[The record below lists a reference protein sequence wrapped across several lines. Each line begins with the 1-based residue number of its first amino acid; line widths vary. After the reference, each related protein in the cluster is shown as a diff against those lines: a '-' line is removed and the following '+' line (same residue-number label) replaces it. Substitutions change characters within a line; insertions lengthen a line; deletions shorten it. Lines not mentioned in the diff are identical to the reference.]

1 MIGNMK
7 RLTNILL
14 AVCLFPL
21 LGVGMLRAED
31 VQFRAQAPSQVIVGR
46 PFQFTYTVNQRA
58 KDLRAPEFTDFDY
71 IAGPYTSQSS
81 STSFVNGRRTSSF
94 QMTFT
99 YTLMAQKEGTFSI
112 PPATINVGGEH
123 YTSNGVKITVLPEDQ
138 PSNSGAPASNAQ
150 RGGSSG
156 SDQTSNSGA
165 VQQQGGQSAQRSVS
179 ASGLESG
186 NIFVRTLVSKTKVYE
201 QEAILLSYKVY
212 VAGVDLKQF
221 TNNTTLPDFTSFL
234 QQKIDLNDVQLELEN
249 YNGRNYQ
256 TATIYSTLLYPQKSG
271 DIQIDPASFEAV
283 LLVPNQARSRSIFD
297 DFFNSYTTA
306 TRTLRAPG
314 ATIHVTPL
322 PAGKP
327 ATYAGGVGKFT
338 MDAKLSSTDVKANEA
353 ITLTLTIRG
362 AGNMKL
368 LKTPAVDWP
377 EGFEQYDPKVT
388 NNFKTSIGGM
398 SGTRTIEYLA
408 IPRAAGDYTLPAVRF
423 GYFDTEKGQY
433 QVLSSPEYTLHITR
447 DPSSNSG
454 SGLTSN
460 SYSGPTS
467 QKEDIRE
474 LGSDIR
480 YISAAR
486 FTPSDAPS
494 PLTAVRFGSWQM
506 WTAYGAPLTLA
517 LLLFGIFR
525 KRIREN
531 ADIIGVR
538 KRQAN
543 SVARKRLKKAKSLLQ
558 QSGGRS
564 NSASGPAA
572 QRSNSEAFFE
582 EIERASL
589 QYLSDRLS
597 IPTAD
602 LNKDTITSTLRA
614 KSVPEDLIDR
624 TNRVL
629 SDAAFA
635 RYAPAMGIT
644 PSDLYRQTEQL
655 INDLEDCKL

>member
-1 MIGNMK
+1 MRK
-7 RLTNILL
+7 FLTILVFL
-14 AVCLFPL
+14 AATALTAF
-21 LGVGMLRAED
+21 AED
-31 VQFRAQAPSQVIVGR
+31 VQFRAQAPGQVIVGR
-46 PFQFTYTVNQRA
+46 PFQLTYTVNQRA

-94 QMTFT
+94 TMTFT
-99 YTLMAQKEGTFSI
+99 YTLMAQKEGSFSL
-112 PPATINVGGEH
+112 PPATINVGGEL

-138 PSNSGAPASNAQ
+138 PQSNSASGQ
-150 RGGSSG
+150 SS
-156 SDQTSNSGA
+156 SSGA
-165 VQQQGGQSAQRSVS
+165 VQQQGGQSAQRSS
-179 ASGLESG
+179 SGPEQG
-186 NIFVRTLVSKTKVYE
+186 NIFVRTLVSKTRVYE

-221 TNNTTLPDFTSFL
+221 TNNTSLPDFTSFL

-271 DIQIDPASFEAV
+271 DITIDPASFEAV

-314 ATIHVTPL
+314 TTIHVTPL

-327 ATYAGGVGKFT
+327 ASYAGGVGKFT

-388 NNFKTSIGGM
+388 NNFKTSTGGM

-408 IPRAAGDYTLPAVRF
+408 IPRAAGDYTLPAVKF

-433 QVLSSPEYTLHITR
+433 QVLSSPEYTLHIARGAGDQSSVTGN
-447 DPSSNSG
+447 PSPV
-454 SGLTSN
+454 T
-460 SYSGPTS
+460 YTA
-467 QKEDIRE
+467 KEDIRE

-486 FTPSDAPS
+486 FTPSSANRS
-494 PLTAVRFGSWQM
+494 PLTAIQFGSWQM
-506 WTAYGAPLTLA
+506 WLLYAGPLAIA
-517 LLLFGIFR
+517 LLLFAIFR

-543 SVARKRLKKAKSLLQ
+543 SVARKRLKKAKTLMAQPQ
-558 QSGGRS
+558 QKE
-564 NSASGPAA
+564 
-572 QRSNSEAFFE
+572 QFFE

-614 KSVPEDLIDR
+614 KSVADDLIDR

>member
-1 MIGNMK
+1 MC
-7 RLTNILL
+7 LYSIL
-14 AVCLFPL
+14 
-21 LGVGMLRAED
+21 GIGMLRAED
-31 VQFRAQAPSQVIVGR
+31 VQFRAQAPAQVIVGR

-58 KDLRAPEFTDFDY
+58 RDLRAPEFNNFDY

-94 QMTFT
+94 TMTFT

-138 PSNSGAPASNAQ
+138 PQQTGSGQQPTVNNQ
-150 RGGSSG
+150 RSA
-156 SDQTSNSGA
+156 T
-165 VQQQGGQSAQRSVS
+165 GGQQSATNGSEQ
-179 ASGLESG
+179 G

-201 QEAILLSYKVY
+201 QEAVLLSYKVY

-234 QQKIDLNDVQLELEN
+234 QQKIDLQDVQLELEN

-271 DIQIDPASFEAV
+271 DITIEPATFEAV

-314 ATIHVTPL
+314 TTIHVTPL

-327 ATYAGGVGKFT
+327 VSYAGGVGKFT
-338 MDAKLSSTDVKANEA
+338 MDAKLSATDVKANEA

-368 LKTPAVDWP
+368 LKTPSVDWP

-388 NNFKTSIGGM
+388 NNFKTSTGGM

-408 IPRAAGDYTLPAVRF
+408 IPRAPGDYILPPVQF

-433 QVLSSPEYTLHITR
+433 QVLTTPEYTLHIARGAGDQSATGVQQ
-447 DPSSNSG
+447 S
-454 SGLTSN
+454 TV
-460 SYSGPTS
+460 SYVN
-467 QKEDIRE
+467 KEDIRE

-480 YISAAR
+480 YISAAN
-486 FTPSDAPS
+486 FAPS
-494 PLTAVRFGSWQM
+494 SEKEVLRIGFGSWQM
-506 WTAYGAPLTLA
+506 WLLYGCPLTLA
-517 LLLFGIFR
+517 LLLFVIFR

-531 ADIIGVR
+531 ADLTRVR

-543 SVARKRLKKAKSLLQ
+543 SVARKRLKQAKKLM
-558 QSGGRS
+558 GE
-564 NSASGPAA
+564 A
-572 QRSNSEAFFE
+572 QHKEQFFE

-602 LNKDTITSTLRA
+602 LNKDTITATLRSKA
-614 KSVPEDLIDR
+614 IDESLIER
-624 TNRVL
+624 TNNVL

-644 PSDLYRQTEQL
+644 PEQLYKQTESL

>member
-1 MIGNMK
+1 MLSIVVFIGIA
-7 RLTNILL
+7 LSAL
-14 AVCLFPL
+14 AEQV
-21 LGVGMLRAED
+21 E
-31 VQFRAQAPSQVIVGR
+31 FRAQAPAQVIVGR
-46 PFQFTYTVNQRA
+46 PFQLSYTVNQRG

-81 STSFVNGRRTSSF
+81 STSFVNGHRTSSF

-99 YTLMAQKEGTFSI
+99 YTLMAQKEGTFSL
-112 PPATINVGGEH
+112 PPATINIGGEH

-138 PSNSGAPASNAQ
+138 PQQSSNQQSA
-150 RGGSSG
+150 GSS
-156 SDQTSNSGA
+156 QQSGGQQA
-165 VQQQGGQSAQRSVS
+165 VQQS
-179 ASGLESG
+179 SGPEQG

-201 QEAILLSYKVY
+201 QEAVLLSYKVY

-234 QQKIDLNDVQLELEN
+234 QQKIDLSDVQLQLEN

-271 DIQIDPASFEAV
+271 DIQIEPASFEAV

-327 ATYAGGVGKFT
+327 ASYAGGVGKFT
-338 MDAKLSSTDVKANEA
+338 MDAKLSNTDVKANEA

-388 NNFKTSIGGM
+388 NNFKTSTGGM

-408 IPRAAGDYTLPAVRF
+408 IPRAAGDYTLPAVQF
-423 GYFDTEKGQY
+423 GYFDTEKGKY
-433 QVLSSPEYTLHITR
+433 EILSTPEYTLHIARGAGDQSATAQ
-447 DPSSNSG
+447 PAG
-454 SGLTSN
+454 V
-460 SYSGPTS
+460 SYVN
-467 QKEDIRE
+467 KEDIRE

-480 YISAAR
+480 YISAANFVPAGENEVLR
-486 FTPSDAPS
+486 VP
-494 PLTAVRFGSWQM
+494 FGSWQM
-506 WTAYGAPLTLA
+506 WLLYSCPLA
-517 LLLFGIFR
+517 LALGLFVIFR

-543 SVARKRLKKAKSLLQ
+543 SVARKRLKTAKKLLAE
-558 QSGGRS
+558 QSK
-564 NSASGPAA
+564 
-572 QRSNSEAFFE
+572 EKFFE

-602 LNKDTITSTLRA
+602 LNKETITSTLRG
-614 KSVPEDLIDR
+614 KSINDTLIER

-635 RYAPAMGIT
+635 RYAPAMGIK
-644 PSDLYRQTEQL
+644 PQELYDQTESL

>member
-1 MIGNMK
+1 MC
-7 RLTNILL
+7 LYSIL
-14 AVCLFPL
+14 
-21 LGVGMLRAED
+21 GIGMLRAED
-31 VQFRAQAPSQVIVGR
+31 VQFRAQAPAQVIVGR

-58 KDLRAPEFTDFDY
+58 RDLRAPEFNNFDY

-94 QMTFT
+94 TMTFT

-138 PSNSGAPASNAQ
+138 PQQTGSGQQPTVNNQ
-150 RGGSSG
+150 RSA
-156 SDQTSNSGA
+156 T
-165 VQQQGGQSAQRSVS
+165 GGQQSATNGSEQ
-179 ASGLESG
+179 G

-201 QEAILLSYKVY
+201 QEAVLLSYKVY

-234 QQKIDLNDVQLELEN
+234 QQKIDLQDVQLELEN

-271 DIQIDPASFEAV
+271 DITIEPATFEAV

-314 ATIHVTPL
+314 TTIHVTPL
-322 PAGKP
+322 PTGKP
-327 ATYAGGVGKFT
+327 VSYAGGVGKFT
-338 MDAKLSSTDVKANEA
+338 MDAKLSATDVKANEA

-368 LKTPAVDWP
+368 LKTPSVDWP

-388 NNFKTSIGGM
+388 NNFKTSTGGM

-408 IPRAAGDYTLPAVRF
+408 IPRAPGDYILPPVQF

-433 QVLSSPEYTLHITR
+433 QVLTTPEYTLHIARGAGDQSATGVQQ
-447 DPSSNSG
+447 S
-454 SGLTSN
+454 TV
-460 SYSGPTS
+460 SYVN
-467 QKEDIRE
+467 KEDIRE

-480 YISAAR
+480 YISAAN
-486 FTPSDAPS
+486 FAPS
-494 PLTAVRFGSWQM
+494 SEKEVLRIGFGSWQM
-506 WTAYGAPLTLA
+506 WLLYGCPLTLA
-517 LLLFGIFR
+517 LLLFVIFR

-531 ADIIGVR
+531 ADLTRVR

-543 SVARKRLKKAKSLLQ
+543 SVARKRLKQAKKLM
-558 QSGGRS
+558 GE
-564 NSASGPAA
+564 A
-572 QRSNSEAFFE
+572 QHKEQFFE

-602 LNKDTITSTLRA
+602 LNKDTITATLRSKA
-614 KSVPEDLIDR
+614 IDESLIER
-624 TNRVL
+624 TNNVL

-644 PSDLYRQTEQL
+644 PEQLYKQTESL

>member
-1 MIGNMK
+1 MC
-7 RLTNILL
+7 LYSIL
-14 AVCLFPL
+14 
-21 LGVGMLRAED
+21 GIGMLRAED
-31 VQFRAQAPSQVIVGR
+31 VQFRAQAPAQVIVGR

-58 KDLRAPEFTDFDY
+58 RDLRAPEFNNFDY

-94 QMTFT
+94 TMTFT

-138 PSNSGAPASNAQ
+138 PQQTGSGQQPTASNQ
-150 RGGSSG
+150 RSA
-156 SDQTSNSGA
+156 T
-165 VQQQGGQSAQRSVS
+165 GGQQSATNGSEQ
-179 ASGLESG
+179 G

-201 QEAILLSYKVY
+201 QEAVLLSYKVY

-234 QQKIDLNDVQLELEN
+234 QQKIDLQDVQLELEN

-271 DIQIDPASFEAV
+271 DITIEPATFEAV

-306 TRTLRAPG
+306 TRSLRAPG
-314 ATIHVTPL
+314 TTIHVTPL
-322 PAGKP
+322 PTGKP
-327 ATYAGGVGKFT
+327 VSYAGGVGKFT
-338 MDAKLSSTDVKANEA
+338 MDAKLSATEVKANEA

-368 LKTPAVDWP
+368 LKTPSVDWP

-388 NNFKTSIGGM
+388 NNFKTSTGGM

-408 IPRAAGDYTLPAVRF
+408 IPRAPGDYILPPVQF

-433 QVLSSPEYTLHITR
+433 QVLTTPEYTLHIARGAGDQSATGVQQ
-447 DPSSNSG
+447 S
-454 SGLTSN
+454 TV
-460 SYSGPTS
+460 SYVN
-467 QKEDIRE
+467 KEDIRE

-480 YISAAR
+480 YISAAN
-486 FTPSDAPS
+486 FAPS
-494 PLTAVRFGSWQM
+494 SEKEVLRIGFGSWQM
-506 WTAYGAPLTLA
+506 WLLYGCPLTLA
-517 LLLFGIFR
+517 LLLFVIFR

-531 ADIIGVR
+531 ADLTRVR

-543 SVARKRLKKAKSLLQ
+543 SVARKRLKQAKKLM
-558 QSGGRS
+558 GE
-564 NSASGPAA
+564 A
-572 QRSNSEAFFE
+572 QHKEQFFE

-602 LNKDTITSTLRA
+602 LNKDTITATLRSKA
-614 KSVPEDLIDR
+614 IDESLIER
-624 TNRVL
+624 TNNVL

-644 PSDLYRQTEQL
+644 PEQLYKQTESL

>member
-1 MIGNMK
+1 MIGNMRK
-7 RLTNILL
+7 FLSIVLFLATALT
-14 AVCLFPL
+14 AV
-21 LGVGMLRAED
+21 AED
-31 VQFRAQAPSQVIVGR
+31 VQFRAQAPGQVIVGR
-46 PFQFTYTVNQRA
+46 PFQLTYTVNQRA

-94 QMTFT
+94 TMTFT
-99 YTLMAQKEGTFSI
+99 YTLMAQKEGSFSL
-112 PPATINVGGEH
+112 PPATINVGGEL

-138 PSNSGAPASNAQ
+138 PQQSGQ
-150 RGGSSG
+150 SS
-156 SDQTSNSGA
+156 SSGA
-165 VQQQGGQSAQRSVS
+165 VQQQGSQSAQRSS
-179 ASGLESG
+179 SGPEQG
-186 NIFVRTLVSKTKVYE
+186 NIFVRTLVSKTRVYE

-221 TNNTTLPDFTSFL
+221 TNNTSLPDFTSFL

-271 DIQIDPASFEAV
+271 DITIDPASFEAV

-327 ATYAGGVGKFT
+327 ASYAGGVGKFT

-388 NNFKTSIGGM
+388 NNFKTSTGGM

-408 IPRAAGDYTLPAVRF
+408 IPRAAGDYTLPAVKF

-433 QVLSSPEYTLHITR
+433 QVLSSPEYTLHIAR
-447 DPSSNSG
+447 GAGDQGAVSGQPSAVNYA
-454 SGLTSN
+454 N
-460 SYSGPTS
+460 
-467 QKEDIRE
+467 KEDIRE

-486 FTPSDAPS
+486 FTPATGNPS
-494 PLTAVRFGSWQM
+494 PVTRLRFNSWQM
-506 WTAYGAPLTLA
+506 WLLYAGPLAIA
-517 LLLFGIFR
+517 LLLFAIFR

-543 SVARKRLKKAKSLLQ
+543 SVARKRLKRAKALMAQPQ
-558 QSGGRS
+558 QKE
-564 NSASGPAA
+564 
-572 QRSNSEAFFE
+572 QFFE

-614 KSVPEDLIDR
+614 KSVSDDLINR

-644 PSDLYRQTEQL
+644 PADLYRQTEQL

>member
-1 MIGNMK
+1 MC
-7 RLTNILL
+7 LYSIL
-14 AVCLFPL
+14 
-21 LGVGMLRAED
+21 GIGMLRAED
-31 VQFRAQAPSQVIVGR
+31 VQFRAQAPAQVIVGR

-58 KDLRAPEFTDFDY
+58 RDLRAPEFNNFDY

-94 QMTFT
+94 TMTFT

-138 PSNSGAPASNAQ
+138 PQQTGSGQQPTVNNQ
-150 RGGSSG
+150 RSA
-156 SDQTSNSGA
+156 T
-165 VQQQGGQSAQRSVS
+165 GGQQSATNGSEQ
-179 ASGLESG
+179 G

-201 QEAILLSYKVY
+201 QEAVLLSYKVY

-234 QQKIDLNDVQLELEN
+234 QQKIDLQDVQLELEN

-271 DIQIDPASFEAV
+271 DITIEPATFEAV

-306 TRTLRAPG
+306 TRSLRAPG
-314 ATIHVTPL
+314 TTIHVTPL
-322 PAGKP
+322 PTGKP
-327 ATYAGGVGKFT
+327 VSYAGGVGKFT
-338 MDAKLSSTDVKANEA
+338 MDAKLSATDVKANEA

-368 LKTPAVDWP
+368 LKTPSVDWP

-388 NNFKTSIGGM
+388 NNFKTSTGGM

-408 IPRAAGDYTLPAVRF
+408 IPRAPGDYILPPVQF

-433 QVLSSPEYTLHITR
+433 QVLTTPEYTLHIARGAGDQSATGVQQ
-447 DPSSNSG
+447 S
-454 SGLTSN
+454 TV
-460 SYSGPTS
+460 SYVN
-467 QKEDIRE
+467 KEDIRE

-480 YISAAR
+480 YISAAN
-486 FTPSDAPS
+486 FAPS
-494 PLTAVRFGSWQM
+494 SEKEVLRIGFGSWQM
-506 WTAYGAPLTLA
+506 WLLYGCPLTLA
-517 LLLFGIFR
+517 LLLFVIFR

-531 ADIIGVR
+531 ADLTRVR

-543 SVARKRLKKAKSLLQ
+543 SVARKRLKQAKKLM
-558 QSGGRS
+558 GE
-564 NSASGPAA
+564 A
-572 QRSNSEAFFE
+572 QHKEQFFE

-602 LNKDTITSTLRA
+602 LNKDTITATLRSKA
-614 KSVPEDLIDR
+614 IDESLIER
-624 TNRVL
+624 TNNVL

-644 PSDLYRQTEQL
+644 PEQLYKQTESL

>member
-1 MIGNMK
+1 MR
-7 RLTNILL
+7 RLTFILT

-21 LGVGMLRAED
+21 LGVGILRADD
-31 VQFRAQAPSQVIVGR
+31 VQFRAQAPAQVVVGR
-46 PFQFTYTVNQRA
+46 PFQLAYVVNQRA
-58 KDLRAPEFTDFDY
+58 KDIRPPEFTDFDY
-71 IAGPYTSQSS
+71 IAGPYTSSSS

-94 QMTFT
+94 QMTYT
-99 YTLMAQKEGTFSI
+99 YTLMAQKEGTFTI
-112 PPATINVGGEH
+112 PPATVTISGEQ

-138 PSNSGAPASNAQ
+138 PQQSNSGSGQAAQ
-150 RGGSSG
+150 RSG
-156 SDQTSNSGA
+156 SQ
-165 VQQQGGQSAQRSVS
+165 QSAQS
-179 ASGLESG
+179 AQSGPEQG
-186 NIFVRTLVSKTKVYE
+186 NIFMRTLVSKTKVYE

-234 QQKIDLNDVQLELEN
+234 QQKIDLQDIQLELEN

-271 DIQIDPASFEAV
+271 DIQIEPASFEAV

-314 ATIHVTPL
+314 ATIHVAPL

-327 ATYAGGVGKFT
+327 ASYAGGVGKFT
-338 MDAKLSSTDVKANEA
+338 MDSKISATDVKANEA

-368 LKTPAVDWP
+368 LKTPSVDWP

-388 NNFKTSIGGM
+388 NNFKTSTGGM

-408 IPRAAGDYTLPAVRF
+408 IPRAAGEYTLPAVEF

-433 QVLSSPEYTLHITR
+433 QVLRTPEYTLHIAR
-447 DPSSNSG
+447 GAGDQG
-454 SGLTSN
+454 EQQAVV
-460 SYSGPTS
+460 SYVN
-467 QKEDIRE
+467 KEDIRE

-480 YISAAR
+480 YISAAN
-486 FTPSDAPS
+486 FVPAEENEVP
-494 PLTAVRFGSWQM
+494 VVVFGSWKM
-506 WTAYGAPLTLA
+506 YLLYGCPLAVA
-517 LLLFGIFR
+517 LLLFVLFR

-531 ADIIGVR
+531 ADIIGTR

-543 SVARKRLKKAKSLLQ
+543 SVARKRLKKAKTLMAEQ
-558 QSGGRS
+558 KKE
-564 NSASGPAA
+564 P
-572 QRSNSEAFFE
+572 FFE

-589 QYLSDRLS
+589 QYLSDRLA

-602 LNKDTITSTLRA
+602 LNKDTITSTLRSKA
-614 KSVPEDLIDR
+614 IDETLIER

-635 RYAPAMGIT
+635 RYAPAMGIQ
-644 PSDLYRQTEQL
+644 PQELYEQTESL

>member
-1 MIGNMK
+1 MR
-7 RLTNILL
+7 RLTYILI

-31 VQFRAQAPSQVIVGR
+31 VQFRAQAPAQVIVGR
-46 PFQFTYTVNQRA
+46 PFQLSYTVNQRG

-81 STSFVNGRRTSSF
+81 STSFVNGKRTSSF

-99 YTLMAQKEGTFSI
+99 YTLMAQKEGTFTL
-112 PPATINVGGEH
+112 PPATINIGGEL

-138 PSNSGAPASNAQ
+138 PQQSNSGSAQTGAAGQTAQ
-150 RGGSSG
+150 R
-156 SDQTSNSGA
+156 SNSGS
-165 VQQQGGQSAQRSVS
+165 GQTSQ
-179 ASGLESG
+179 SGPEQG

-201 QEAILLSYKVY
+201 QEAVLLSYKVY

-234 QQKIDLNDVQLELEN
+234 QQKIDLSDVQLELEN

-271 DIQIDPASFEAV
+271 DIQIEPASFEAV

-327 ATYAGGVGKFT
+327 ASYAGGVGKFT
-338 MDAKLSSTDVKANEA
+338 MDAKISNTDVKANEA

-368 LKTPAVDWP
+368 LKTPGVEWP

-388 NNFKTSIGGM
+388 NNFKTSTGGM

-408 IPRAAGDYTLPAVRF
+408 IPRAAGEYTLPAVQF

-433 QVLSSPEYTLHITR
+433 QVLTTPEYTLHIARGAGDQSATGVQQ
-447 DPSSNSG
+447 S
-454 SGLTSN
+454 TV
-460 SYSGPTS
+460 SYVN
-467 QKEDIRE
+467 KEDIRE

-480 YISAAR
+480 YISAAN
-486 FTPSDAPS
+486 FAPS
-494 PLTAVRFGSWQM
+494 SEKEVLRIGFGSWQM
-506 WTAYGAPLTLA
+506 WLLYGCPLTLA
-517 LLLFGIFR
+517 LLLFVIFR

-531 ADIIGVR
+531 ADLTRVR

-543 SVARKRLKKAKSLLQ
+543 SVARKRLKQAKKLM
-558 QSGGRS
+558 GE
-564 NSASGPAA
+564 A
-572 QRSNSEAFFE
+572 QHKEQFFK

-602 LNKDTITSTLRA
+602 LNKDTITATLRSKA
-614 KSVPEDLIDR
+614 IDESLIER
-624 TNRVL
+624 TNNVL

-644 PSDLYRQTEQL
+644 PEQLYKQTESL

>member
-1 MIGNMK
+1 MN
-7 RLTNILL
+7 RLIHIMTI
-14 AVCLFPL
+14 VCLLPL

-31 VQFRAQAPSQVIVGR
+31 VQFRAQAPAQVIVGR
-46 PFQFTYTVNQRA
+46 PFQLSYTVNQRG

-99 YTLMAQKEGTFSI
+99 YTLMAQKEGTFSL
-112 PPATINVGGEH
+112 PPATINIGGEH

-138 PSNSGAPASNAQ
+138 PQ
-150 RGGSSG
+150 QSSG
-156 SDQTSNSGA
+156 QQPAANSQRPTA
-165 VQQQGGQSAQRSVS
+165 NSQQS
-179 ASGLESG
+179 SGPEQG

-201 QEAILLSYKVY
+201 QEAVLLSYKVY

-234 QQKIDLNDVQLELEN
+234 QQKIDLNDVQLQLEN
-249 YNGRNYQ
+249 YNGRNSQ

-271 DIQIDPASFEAV
+271 DIQIEPASFEAV

-314 ATIHVTPL
+314 TTIHVTPL

-327 ATYAGGVGKFT
+327 AAYAGGVGKFT
-338 MDAKLSSTDVKANEA
+338 MESKISATDVKANEA

-368 LKTPAVDWP
+368 LKTPGVEWP

-388 NNFKTSIGGM
+388 NNFKTSTGGM

-408 IPRAAGDYTLPAVRF
+408 IPRAAGDYTLPAVQF
-423 GYFDTEKGQY
+423 GYFDTEKGKY
-433 QVLSSPEYTLHITR
+433 EVLSTPEYTLHIARGVGEPTANGQQ
-447 DPSSNSG
+447 P
-454 SGLTSN
+454 TAV
-460 SYSGPTS
+460 SYVN
-467 QKEDIRE
+467 KEDIRE

-480 YISAAR
+480 YISAANFVPAGENEVLR
-486 FTPSDAPS
+486 
-494 PLTAVRFGSWQM
+494 VQFGSWQM
-506 WTAYGAPLTLA
+506 GALYGCPLVLS
-517 LLLFGIFR
+517 LGLFVIFR

-543 SVARKRLKKAKSLLQ
+543 SVARKRLKTAKKLLADP
-558 QSGGRS
+558 
-564 NSASGPAA
+564 NHK
-572 QRSNSEAFFE
+572 EKFFE

-602 LNKDTITSTLRA
+602 LNKETITSTLRG
-614 KSVPEDLIDR
+614 KSIDDQLIER

-635 RYAPAMGIT
+635 RYAPAMGIK
-644 PSDLYRQTEQL
+644 PDELYAQTEQL

>member
-1 MIGNMK
+1 M
-7 RLTNILL
+7 
-14 AVCLFPL
+14 AYV
-21 LGVGMLRAED
+21 
-31 VQFRAQAPSQVIVGR
+31 
-46 PFQFTYTVNQRA
+46 VNQRA
-58 KDLRAPEFTDFDY
+58 KDIRPPEFTDFDY
-71 IAGPYTSQSS
+71 IAGPYTSSSS

-94 QMTFT
+94 QMTYT
-99 YTLMAQKEGTFSI
+99 YTLMAQKEGTFTI
-112 PPATINVGGEH
+112 PPATVTISGEQ

-138 PSNSGAPASNAQ
+138 PQQSNSGSGQAAQ
-150 RGGSSG
+150 RSG
-156 SDQTSNSGA
+156 SQ
-165 VQQQGGQSAQRSVS
+165 QSAQS
-179 ASGLESG
+179 AQSGPEQG
-186 NIFVRTLVSKTKVYE
+186 NIFMRTLVSKTKVYE

-234 QQKIDLNDVQLELEN
+234 QQKIDLQDIQLELEN

-271 DIQIDPASFEAV
+271 DIQIEPASFEAV

-314 ATIHVTPL
+314 ATIHVAPL

-327 ATYAGGVGKFT
+327 ASYAGGVGKFT
-338 MDAKLSSTDVKANEA
+338 MDSKISATDMKANEA

-368 LKTPAVDWP
+368 LKTPSVDWP

-388 NNFKTSIGGM
+388 NNFKTSTGGM

-408 IPRAAGDYTLPAVRF
+408 IPRAAGEYTLPAVEF

-433 QVLSSPEYTLHITR
+433 QVLRTPEYTLHIAR
-447 DPSSNSG
+447 GAGDQG
-454 SGLTSN
+454 EQQAVV
-460 SYSGPTS
+460 SYVN
-467 QKEDIRE
+467 KEDIRE

-480 YISAAR
+480 YISAAN
-486 FTPSDAPS
+486 FVPAEENEVP
-494 PLTAVRFGSWQM
+494 AVVFGSWKM
-506 WTAYGAPLTLA
+506 YLLYGCPLAVA
-517 LLLFGIFR
+517 LLLFVLFR

-531 ADIIGVR
+531 ADIIGTR

-543 SVARKRLKKAKSLLQ
+543 SVARKRLKKAKTLMAEQ
-558 QSGGRS
+558 KKE
-564 NSASGPAA
+564 P
-572 QRSNSEAFFE
+572 FFE

-589 QYLSDRLS
+589 QYLSDRLA

-602 LNKDTITSTLRA
+602 LNKDTITSTLRSKA
-614 KSVPEDLIDR
+614 IDETLIER

-635 RYAPAMGIT
+635 RYAPAMGIQ
-644 PSDLYRQTEQL
+644 PQELYEQTESL

>member
-1 MIGNMK
+1 MC
-7 RLTNILL
+7 LYSIL
-14 AVCLFPL
+14 
-21 LGVGMLRAED
+21 GIGMLRAED
-31 VQFRAQAPSQVIVGR
+31 VQFRAQAPAQVIVGR

-58 KDLRAPEFTDFDY
+58 RDLRAPEFNNFDY

-94 QMTFT
+94 TMTFT

-138 PSNSGAPASNAQ
+138 PQQTGSGQQPTASNQ
-150 RGGSSG
+150 RSA
-156 SDQTSNSGA
+156 T
-165 VQQQGGQSAQRSVS
+165 GGQQSATNGSEQ
-179 ASGLESG
+179 G

-201 QEAILLSYKVY
+201 QEAVLLSYKVY

-234 QQKIDLNDVQLELEN
+234 QQKIDLQDVQLELEN

-271 DIQIDPASFEAV
+271 DITIEPATFEAV

-306 TRTLRAPG
+306 TRSLRAPG
-314 ATIHVTPL
+314 TTIHVTPL

-327 ATYAGGVGKFT
+327 VSYAGGVGKFT
-338 MDAKLSSTDVKANEA
+338 MDAKLSATDVKANEA

-368 LKTPAVDWP
+368 LKTPSVDWP

-388 NNFKTSIGGM
+388 NNFKTSTGGM

-408 IPRAAGDYTLPAVRF
+408 IPRAPGDYILPPVQF

-433 QVLSSPEYTLHITR
+433 QVLTTPEYTLHIARGAGDQSATGVQQ
-447 DPSSNSG
+447 S
-454 SGLTSN
+454 TV
-460 SYSGPTS
+460 SYVN
-467 QKEDIRE
+467 KEDIRE

-480 YISAAR
+480 YISAAN
-486 FTPSDAPS
+486 FAPS
-494 PLTAVRFGSWQM
+494 SEKEVLRIGFGSWQM
-506 WTAYGAPLTLA
+506 WLLYGCPLTLA
-517 LLLFGIFR
+517 LLLFVIFR

-531 ADIIGVR
+531 ADLTRVR

-543 SVARKRLKKAKSLLQ
+543 SVARKRLKQAKKLM
-558 QSGGRS
+558 GE
-564 NSASGPAA
+564 A
-572 QRSNSEAFFE
+572 QHKEQFFE

-602 LNKDTITSTLRA
+602 LNKDTITATLRSKA
-614 KSVPEDLIDR
+614 IDESLIER
-624 TNRVL
+624 TNNVL

-644 PSDLYRQTEQL
+644 PEQLYKQTESL

>member
-1 MIGNMK
+1 MRKFFSILVF
-7 RLTNILL
+7 LTAALTAFADN
-14 AVCLFPL
+14 V
-21 LGVGMLRAED
+21 E
-31 VQFRAQAPSQVIVGR
+31 FRAQAPAQVIVGR
-46 PFQFTYTVNQRA
+46 PFQLSYTVNQRA
-58 KDLRAPEFTDFDY
+58 KDLRAPEFTGFDY

-81 STSFVNGRRTSSF
+81 STSFVNGHRTSTF
-94 QMTFT
+94 QLTYT
-99 YTLMAQKEGTFSI
+99 YTLMAQKEGSFTI
-112 PPATINVGGEH
+112 PPATITVSGEQ
-123 YTSNGVKITVLPEDQ
+123 YASNGVKITVLPEDQ
-138 PSNSGAPASNAQ
+138 PQQNSQHSAG
-150 RGGSSG
+150 
-156 SDQTSNSGA
+156 
-165 VQQQGGQSAQRSVS
+165 QQQATNGQTAQRSDN
-179 ASGLESG
+179 SGPEQG

-201 QEAILLSYKVY
+201 QEAIHLSYKVY

-221 TNNTTLPDFTSFL
+221 TNNTTLPDFTSFM
-234 QQKIDLNDVQLELEN
+234 QQKIDLQDVQWELEH

-271 DIQIDPASFEAV
+271 DIQIEPASFEAV

-327 ATYAGGVGKFT
+327 ASYAGGVGKFT
-338 MDAKLSSTDVKANEA
+338 MDSKISATDIKANEA
-353 ITLTLTIRG
+353 ITLTVTVRG

-368 LKTPAVDWP
+368 LKNPSVDWP

-388 NNFKTSIGGM
+388 NNFKTSTGGM

-408 IPRAAGDYTLPAVRF
+408 IPRAAGEYILPAVQF

-433 QVLSSPEYTLHITR
+433 QVLSSPEYTLHIAR
-447 DPSSNSG
+447 GAGDQSAAGSQPSVVN
-454 SGLTSN
+454 
-460 SYSGPTS
+460 YAA
-467 QKEDIRE
+467 KEDIRE

-486 FTPSDAPS
+486 FVPSSAHRS
-494 PLTAVRFGSWQM
+494 PLTAIRFGSWQM
-506 WTAYGAPLTLA
+506 WLLYAGPLAIA
-517 LLLFGIFR
+517 LLMFAIFR

-543 SVARKRLKKAKSLLQ
+543 SVARKRLKKAKSLL
-558 QSGGRS
+558 
-564 NSASGPAA
+564 A
-572 QRSNSEAFFE
+572 QPEHKEQFFE

-602 LNKDTITSTLRA
+602 LNKDTITASLRG
-614 KSVPEDLIDR
+614 KSVSDDLIDR

-655 INDLEDCKL
+655 INDLEACKL

>member
-1 MIGNMK
+1 MK
-7 RLTNILL
+7 KRFYIFL

-21 LGVGMLRAED
+21 LGVGILRAED
-31 VQFRAQAPSQVIVGR
+31 VQFRAQAPAQVIVGR

-58 KDLRAPEFTDFDY
+58 KDLRTPEFTNFDY

-112 PPATINVGGEH
+112 APATITINGEQ

-138 PSNSGAPASNAQ
+138 PATNSQQPAANNQQPTASSQ
-150 RGGSSG
+150 RQSSG
-156 SDQTSNSGA
+156 PEQ
-165 VQQQGGQSAQRSVS
+165 
-179 ASGLESG
+179 G

-201 QEAILLSYKVY
+201 QEAVLLSYKVY

-234 QQKIDLNDVQLELEN
+234 QQKIDLQDVQLQLEN

-314 ATIHVTPL
+314 TTIHVTPL
-322 PAGKP
+322 PSGKP
-327 ATYAGGVGKFT
+327 ASYAGGVGKFT
-338 MDAKLSSTDVKANEA
+338 MDAKFSGTDVKANEA

-388 NNFKTSIGGM
+388 NNFKTSTGGM

-408 IPRAAGDYTLPAVRF
+408 IPRAAGEYILPPVQF

-433 QVLSSPEYTLHITR
+433 QVLSTPEYTLHIAR
-447 DPSSNSG
+447 GAGDQSAVAQPAG
-454 SGLTSN
+454 V
-460 SYSGPTS
+460 SYVN
-467 QKEDIRE
+467 KEDIRE

-480 YISAAR
+480 YISAAN
-486 FTPSDAPS
+486 FVPASDNE
-494 PLTAVRFGSWQM
+494 VMRMQFGSWQM
-506 WTAYGAPLTLA
+506 GALYGGPLVIA
-517 LLLFGIFR
+517 LGLFIIFR

-543 SVARKRLKKAKSLLQ
+543 SVARKRLKTAKKLLAEPQ
-558 QSGGRS
+558 HK
-564 NSASGPAA
+564 
-572 QRSNSEAFFE
+572 EKFFE

-602 LNKDTITSTLRA
+602 LNKDTITSTLRGKA
-614 KSVPEDLIDR
+614 IDDALIER

-635 RYAPAMGIT
+635 RYAPAMGVK
-644 PSDLYRQTEQL
+644 PEELYAQTEQL

>member
-1 MIGNMK
+1 MC
-7 RLTNILL
+7 LYSIL
-14 AVCLFPL
+14 
-21 LGVGMLRAED
+21 GIGMLRAED
-31 VQFRAQAPSQVIVGR
+31 VQFRAQAPAQVIVGR

-58 KDLRAPEFTDFDY
+58 RDLRAPEFNNFDY

-94 QMTFT
+94 TMTFT

-112 PPATINVGGEH
+112 PPATITVGGEH

-138 PSNSGAPASNAQ
+138 PQQTGSGQQPTASNQ
-150 RGGSSG
+150 RSA
-156 SDQTSNSGA
+156 T
-165 VQQQGGQSAQRSVS
+165 GGQQSATNGSEQ
-179 ASGLESG
+179 G

-201 QEAILLSYKVY
+201 QEAVLLSYKVY

-234 QQKIDLNDVQLELEN
+234 QQKIDLQDVQLELEN

-271 DIQIDPASFEAV
+271 DITIEPATFEAV
-283 LLVPNQARSRSIFD
+283 LLVPNQARTRSIFD

-314 ATIHVTPL
+314 TTIHVTPL

-327 ATYAGGVGKFT
+327 VSYAGGVGKFT
-338 MDAKLSSTDVKANEA
+338 MDAKLSATDVKANEA

-368 LKTPAVDWP
+368 LKTPSVDWP

-388 NNFKTSIGGM
+388 NNFKTSTGGM

-408 IPRAAGDYTLPAVRF
+408 IPRAPGDYILPPVQF

-433 QVLSSPEYTLHITR
+433 QVLTTPEYTLHIARGAGDQSATGVQQ
-447 DPSSNSG
+447 S
-454 SGLTSN
+454 TV
-460 SYSGPTS
+460 SYVN
-467 QKEDIRE
+467 KEDIRE

-480 YISAAR
+480 YISAAN
-486 FTPSDAPS
+486 FAPS
-494 PLTAVRFGSWQM
+494 SEKEVQRIGFGSWKM
-506 WTAYGAPLTLA
+506 WLLYGCPLTLA
-517 LLLFGIFR
+517 LLLFVIFR

-531 ADIIGVR
+531 ADLTRVR

-543 SVARKRLKKAKSLLQ
+543 SVARKRLKQAKKLM
-558 QSGGRS
+558 GE
-564 NSASGPAA
+564 A
-572 QRSNSEAFFE
+572 QHKEQFFE

-602 LNKDTITSTLRA
+602 LNKDTITATLRSKA
-614 KSVPEDLIDR
+614 IDESLIER
-624 TNRVL
+624 TNNVL

-644 PSDLYRQTEQL
+644 PEQLYKQTESL

>member
-1 MIGNMK
+1 MK
-7 RLTNILL
+7 KLLFIVFLAATALT
-14 AVCLFPL
+14 AS
-21 LGVGMLRAED
+21 AEP
-31 VQFRAQAPSQVIVGR
+31 VEFRAQAPAQVILGR
-46 PFQFTYTVNQRA
+46 PFQLTYTVNQRG

-81 STSFVNGRRTSSF
+81 STSFVNGRRSSSF
-94 QMTFT
+94 TMTFT
-99 YTLMAQKEGTFSI
+99 YTLMAQKEGSFSI

-138 PSNSGAPASNAQ
+138 PSNSA
-150 RGGSSG
+150 

-165 VQQQGGQSAQRSVS
+165 VQQQSGQTAQRSN
-179 ASGLESG
+179 SGPESG
-186 NIFVRTLVSKTKVYE
+186 NIFVRTLVSKTRVYE

-327 ATYAGGVGKFT
+327 ASYAGGVGKFT
-338 MDAKLSSTDVKANEA
+338 MDSKISATDIKANEA

-388 NNFKTSIGGM
+388 NNFKTSTGGM

-408 IPRAAGDYTLPAVRF
+408 IPRAAGEYTLPAVQF

-460 SYSGPTS
+460 SYSGSTS

-486 FTPSDAPS
+486 FTPSSAHRS
-494 PLTAVRFGSWQM
+494 PLTAIRFGSWQM
-506 WTAYGAPLTLA
+506 WLLYAGPLLIA
-517 LLLFGIFR
+517 LLLFAIFR

-531 ADIIGVR
+531 ADIIGLR

-543 SVARKRLKKAKSLLQ
+543 SVARKRLKRAKALLQ
-558 QSGGRS
+558 QSAGRS
-564 NSASGPAA
+564 NSASDLTAQRSNSASDLTA

-602 LNKDTITSTLRA
+602 LNKDTITATLRSKA
-614 KSVPEDLIDR
+614 VSDDLIDR

-635 RYAPAMGIT
+635 RYAPSMGIT
-644 PSDLYRQTEQL
+644 PADLYRQTEQL

>member
-1 MIGNMK
+1 MR
-7 RLTNILL
+7 RLTYILI

-31 VQFRAQAPSQVIVGR
+31 VQFRAQAPAQVIVGR
-46 PFQFTYTVNQRA
+46 PFQLSYTVNQRG
-58 KDLRAPEFTDFDY
+58 KDLRSPEFTDFDY

-81 STSFVNGRRTSSF
+81 STSFVNGHRTSSF

-99 YTLMAQKEGTFSI
+99 YTLMAQKEGTFSL
-112 PPATINVGGEH
+112 PPATINIGGEH

-138 PSNSGAPASNAQ
+138 PQQSSNQQSA
-150 RGGSSG
+150 GSS
-156 SDQTSNSGA
+156 QQSGGQQA
-165 VQQQGGQSAQRSVS
+165 VQQS
-179 ASGLESG
+179 SGPEQG

-201 QEAILLSYKVY
+201 QEAVLLSYKVY

-234 QQKIDLNDVQLELEN
+234 QQKIDLSDVQLQLEN

-271 DIQIDPASFEAV
+271 DIQIEPASFEAV

-327 ATYAGGVGKFT
+327 ASYAGGVGKFT
-338 MDAKLSSTDVKANEA
+338 MDAKLSNTDVKANEA

-388 NNFKTSIGGM
+388 NNFKTSTGGM

-408 IPRAAGDYTLPAVRF
+408 IPRAAGDYTLPAVKF
-423 GYFDTEKGQY
+423 GYFDTEKGKY
-433 QVLSSPEYTLHITR
+433 EVLSTPEYTLHIAR
-447 DPSSNSG
+447 GAGDQGAVSNQPSG
-454 SGLTSN
+454 I
-460 SYSGPTS
+460 SYVN
-467 QKEDIRE
+467 KEDIRE

-480 YISAAR
+480 YISAANFVPAGENEVLR
-486 FTPSDAPS
+486 VP
-494 PLTAVRFGSWQM
+494 FGSWQM
-506 WTAYGAPLTLA
+506 WLLYGCPLA
-517 LLLFGIFR
+517 LALGLFVIFR

-543 SVARKRLKKAKSLLQ
+543 SVARKRLKTTKKLL
-558 QSGGRS
+558 
-564 NSASGPAA
+564 ADP
-572 QRSNSEAFFE
+572 EHKEKFFE

-602 LNKDTITSTLRA
+602 LNKETITSTLRG
-614 KSVPEDLIDR
+614 KSIDDQLIER

-635 RYAPAMGIT
+635 RYAPAMGIK
-644 PSDLYRQTEQL
+644 PDELYAQTEQL

>member
-1 MIGNMK
+1 M
-7 RLTNILL
+7 
-14 AVCLFPL
+14 CLFPL

-31 VQFRAQAPSQVIVGR
+31 VQFRAQAPAQVIVGR

-58 KDLRAPEFTDFDY
+58 KDLRAPEFTGFDY

-94 QMTFT
+94 TLTYT

-112 PPATINVGGEH
+112 QPATINVGGEL

-138 PSNSGAPASNAQ
+138 PQ
-150 RGGSSG
+150 SSANG
-156 SDQTSNSGA
+156 QQPTANG
-165 VQQQGGQSAQRSVS
+165 QQQAANSQRPTANGQ
-179 ASGLESG
+179 ESG

-201 QEAILLSYKVY
+201 QEAVLLSYKVY

-221 TNNTTLPDFTSFL
+221 TNNTSLPDFTSFL

-314 ATIHVTPL
+314 TTIHVTPL

-327 ATYAGGVGKFT
+327 ASYAGGVGKFT

-388 NNFKTSIGGM
+388 NNFKTSTGGM

-408 IPRAAGDYTLPAVRF
+408 IPRAAGEYTLPAVHF

-433 QVLSSPEYTLHITR
+433 QVLSTPEYTLHIARGAGEPAGGTQ
-447 DPSSNSG
+447 PAG
-454 SGLTSN
+454 V
-460 SYSGPTS
+460 SYVN
-467 QKEDIRE
+467 KEDIRE

-486 FTPSDAPS
+486 FTPVTGNLS
-494 PLTAVRFGSWQM
+494 PLARLRFGSWQM
-506 WTAYGAPLTLA
+506 YLLYGCPLVLA
-517 LLLFGIFR
+517 LLLFVIFR

-543 SVARKRLKKAKSLLQ
+543 SVARKRLKNAKALLQ
-558 QSGGRS
+558 KLTANGQKPTAER
-564 NSASGPAA
+564 
-572 QRSNSEAFFE
+572 EAFFE

-602 LNKDTITSTLRA
+602 LNKDTITTTLRS
-614 KSVPEDLIDR
+614 KSVAEDLIDR

-644 PSDLYRQTEQL
+644 PDELYRQTEQL

>member
-1 MIGNMK
+1 MK
-7 RLTNILL
+7 RRFYIFL

-21 LGVGMLRAED
+21 LGVGILRAED
-31 VQFRAQAPSQVIVGR
+31 VQFRAQAPAQVIVGR

-58 KDLRAPEFTDFDY
+58 KDLRAPEFMNFDY

-112 PPATINVGGEH
+112 APATITINGEQ

-138 PSNSGAPASNAQ
+138 PATNSQQPAANNQQPTASSQ
-150 RGGSSG
+150 RQSSG
-156 SDQTSNSGA
+156 PEQ
-165 VQQQGGQSAQRSVS
+165 
-179 ASGLESG
+179 G

-201 QEAILLSYKVY
+201 QEAVLLSYKVY

-221 TNNTTLPDFTSFL
+221 TNNTTLPDFTSFM
-234 QQKIDLNDVQLELEN
+234 QQKIDLNDVQLQLEN

-271 DIQIDPASFEAV
+271 DITIDPATFEAV

-314 ATIHVTPL
+314 TTIHVTPL
-322 PAGKP
+322 PSGKP
-327 ATYAGGVGKFT
+327 ASYAGGVGKFT
-338 MDAKLSSTDVKANEA
+338 MDAKLSGTDVKANEA

-388 NNFKTSIGGM
+388 NNFKTSTGGM

-408 IPRAAGDYTLPAVRF
+408 IPRAAGEYILPPVQF

-433 QVLSSPEYTLHITR
+433 QVLSTPEYTLHIAR
-447 DPSSNSG
+447 GAGDQSAVAQPAG
-454 SGLTSN
+454 V
-460 SYSGPTS
+460 SYVN
-467 QKEDIRE
+467 KEDIRE

-480 YISAAR
+480 YISAAN
-486 FTPSDAPS
+486 FVPASDNE
-494 PLTAVRFGSWQM
+494 VMRMQFGSWQM
-506 WTAYGAPLTLA
+506 GALYGGPLVIA
-517 LLLFGIFR
+517 LGLFIIFR

-543 SVARKRLKKAKSLLQ
+543 SVARKRLKTAKKLLAEPQ
-558 QSGGRS
+558 HK
-564 NSASGPAA
+564 
-572 QRSNSEAFFE
+572 EKFFE

-602 LNKDTITSTLRA
+602 LNKDTITSTLRGKA
-614 KSVPEDLIDR
+614 IDDALIER

-635 RYAPAMGIT
+635 RYAPAMGVK
-644 PSDLYRQTEQL
+644 PEELYAQTEQL

>member
-1 MIGNMK
+1 M
-7 RLTNILL
+7 
-14 AVCLFPL
+14 CLFPL
-21 LGVGMLRAED
+21 LGVGILRADD
-31 VQFRAQAPSQVIVGR
+31 VQFRAQAPAQVVVGR
-46 PFQFTYTVNQRA
+46 PFQLAYVVNQRA
-58 KDLRAPEFTDFDY
+58 KDIRPPEFTDFDY
-71 IAGPYTSQSS
+71 IAGPYTSSSS

-94 QMTFT
+94 QMTYT
-99 YTLMAQKEGTFSI
+99 YTLMAQKEGTFTI
-112 PPATINVGGEH
+112 PPATVTISGEQ

-138 PSNSGAPASNAQ
+138 PQQSNSGSGQAAQ
-150 RGGSSG
+150 RSG
-156 SDQTSNSGA
+156 SQ
-165 VQQQGGQSAQRSVS
+165 QSAQS
-179 ASGLESG
+179 AQSGPEQG
-186 NIFVRTLVSKTKVYE
+186 NIFMRTLVSKTKVYE

-234 QQKIDLNDVQLELEN
+234 QQKIDLQDIQLELEN

-271 DIQIDPASFEAV
+271 DIQIEPASFEAV

-314 ATIHVTPL
+314 ATIHVAPL

-327 ATYAGGVGKFT
+327 ASYAGGVGKFT
-338 MDAKLSSTDVKANEA
+338 MDSKISATDVKANEA

-368 LKTPAVDWP
+368 LKTPSVDWP

-388 NNFKTSIGGM
+388 NNFKTSTGGM

-408 IPRAAGDYTLPAVRF
+408 IPRAAGEYTLPAVEF

-433 QVLSSPEYTLHITR
+433 QVLRTPEYTLHIAR
-447 DPSSNSG
+447 GAGDQG
-454 SGLTSN
+454 EQQAVV
-460 SYSGPTS
+460 SYVN
-467 QKEDIRE
+467 KEDIRE

-480 YISAAR
+480 YISAAN
-486 FTPSDAPS
+486 FVPAEENEVP
-494 PLTAVRFGSWQM
+494 AVVFGSWKM
-506 WTAYGAPLTLA
+506 YLLYGCPLAVA
-517 LLLFGIFR
+517 LLLFVLFR

-531 ADIIGVR
+531 ADIIGTR

-543 SVARKRLKKAKSLLQ
+543 SVARKRLKKAKTLMAEQ
-558 QSGGRS
+558 KKE
-564 NSASGPAA
+564 P
-572 QRSNSEAFFE
+572 FFE

-589 QYLSDRLS
+589 QYLSDRLA

-602 LNKDTITSTLRA
+602 LNKDTITSTLRSKA
-614 KSVPEDLIDR
+614 IDETLIER

-635 RYAPAMGIT
+635 RYAPAMGIQ
-644 PSDLYRQTEQL
+644 PQELYEQTESL

>member
-1 MIGNMK
+1 MC
-7 RLTNILL
+7 LYSIL
-14 AVCLFPL
+14 
-21 LGVGMLRAED
+21 GIGMLRAED
-31 VQFRAQAPSQVIVGR
+31 VQFRAQAPAQVIVGR

-58 KDLRAPEFTDFDY
+58 RDLRAPEFNNFDY

-94 QMTFT
+94 TMTFT

-138 PSNSGAPASNAQ
+138 PQQTGSGQQPTASNQ
-150 RGGSSG
+150 RSA
-156 SDQTSNSGA
+156 T
-165 VQQQGGQSAQRSVS
+165 GGQQSATNGSEQ
-179 ASGLESG
+179 G

-201 QEAILLSYKVY
+201 QEAVLLSYKVY

-234 QQKIDLNDVQLELEN
+234 QQKIDLQDVQLELEN

-271 DIQIDPASFEAV
+271 DITIEPATFEAV

-306 TRTLRAPG
+306 TRSLRAPG
-314 ATIHVTPL
+314 TTIHVTPL

-327 ATYAGGVGKFT
+327 VSYAGGVGKFT
-338 MDAKLSSTDVKANEA
+338 MDAKLSATDVKANEA

-368 LKTPAVDWP
+368 LKMPSVDWP

-388 NNFKTSIGGM
+388 NNFKTSTGGM

-408 IPRAAGDYTLPAVRF
+408 IPRAPGDYILPPVQF

-433 QVLSSPEYTLHITR
+433 QVLTTPEYTLHIARGAGDQSATGVQQ
-447 DPSSNSG
+447 S
-454 SGLTSN
+454 TV
-460 SYSGPTS
+460 SYVN
-467 QKEDIRE
+467 KEDIRE

-480 YISAAR
+480 YISAAN
-486 FTPSDAPS
+486 FAPS
-494 PLTAVRFGSWQM
+494 SEKEVLRIGFGSWQM
-506 WTAYGAPLTLA
+506 WLLYGCPLTLA
-517 LLLFGIFR
+517 LLLFVIFR

-531 ADIIGVR
+531 ADLTRVR

-543 SVARKRLKKAKSLLQ
+543 SVARKRLKQAKKLM
-558 QSGGRS
+558 GE
-564 NSASGPAA
+564 A
-572 QRSNSEAFFE
+572 QHKEQFFE

-602 LNKDTITSTLRA
+602 LNKDTITATLRSKA
-614 KSVPEDLIDR
+614 IDESLIER
-624 TNRVL
+624 TNNVL

-644 PSDLYRQTEQL
+644 PEQLYKQTESL

>member
-1 MIGNMK
+1 MRKILSIVVFIGIA
-7 RLTNILL
+7 LSAL
-14 AVCLFPL
+14 AEQV
-21 LGVGMLRAED
+21 E
-31 VQFRAQAPSQVIVGR
+31 FRAQAPAQVIVGR
-46 PFQFTYTVNQRA
+46 PFQLSYTVNQRG

-81 STSFVNGRRTSSF
+81 STSFVNGHRTSSF

-99 YTLMAQKEGTFSI
+99 YTLMAQKEGTFSL
-112 PPATINVGGEH
+112 PPATINIGGEH

-138 PSNSGAPASNAQ
+138 PQQSSNQQSA
-150 RGGSSG
+150 GSS
-156 SDQTSNSGA
+156 QQSGGQQA
-165 VQQQGGQSAQRSVS
+165 VQQS
-179 ASGLESG
+179 SGPEQG

-201 QEAILLSYKVY
+201 QEAVLLSYKVY

-234 QQKIDLNDVQLELEN
+234 QQKIDLSDVQLQLEN

-271 DIQIDPASFEAV
+271 DIQIEPASFEAV

-327 ATYAGGVGKFT
+327 ASYAGGVGKFT
-338 MDAKLSSTDVKANEA
+338 MDAKLSNTDVKANEA

-388 NNFKTSIGGM
+388 NNFKTSTGGM

-408 IPRAAGDYTLPAVRF
+408 IPRAAGDYTLPAVQF
-423 GYFDTEKGQY
+423 GYFDTEKGKY
-433 QVLSSPEYTLHITR
+433 EILSTPEYTLHIARGAGDQSATAQ
-447 DPSSNSG
+447 PAG
-454 SGLTSN
+454 V
-460 SYSGPTS
+460 SYVN
-467 QKEDIRE
+467 KEDIRE

-480 YISAAR
+480 YISAANFVPAGENEVLR
-486 FTPSDAPS
+486 VP
-494 PLTAVRFGSWQM
+494 FGSWQM
-506 WTAYGAPLTLA
+506 WLLYSCPLA
-517 LLLFGIFR
+517 LALGLFVIFR

-543 SVARKRLKKAKSLLQ
+543 SVARKRLKTAKKLLAE
-558 QSGGRS
+558 QSK
-564 NSASGPAA
+564 
-572 QRSNSEAFFE
+572 EKFFE

-602 LNKDTITSTLRA
+602 LNKETITSTLRG
-614 KSVPEDLIDR
+614 KSINDTLIER

-635 RYAPAMGIT
+635 RYAPAMGIK
-644 PSDLYRQTEQL
+644 PQELYDQTESL

>member
-1 MIGNMK
+1 MC
-7 RLTNILL
+7 LYSIL
-14 AVCLFPL
+14 
-21 LGVGMLRAED
+21 GIGMLRAED
-31 VQFRAQAPSQVIVGR
+31 VQFRAQAPAQVIVGR

-58 KDLRAPEFTDFDY
+58 RDLRAPEFNNFDY

-94 QMTFT
+94 TMTFT

-138 PSNSGAPASNAQ
+138 PQQTGSGQQPTASNQ
-150 RGGSSG
+150 RSA
-156 SDQTSNSGA
+156 T
-165 VQQQGGQSAQRSVS
+165 GGQQSATNGSEQ
-179 ASGLESG
+179 G

-201 QEAILLSYKVY
+201 QEAVLLSYKVY

-234 QQKIDLNDVQLELEN
+234 QQKIDLQDVQLELEN

-271 DIQIDPASFEAV
+271 DITIEPATFEAV

-306 TRTLRAPG
+306 TRSLRAPG
-314 ATIHVTPL
+314 TTIHVTPL
-322 PAGKP
+322 PTGKP
-327 ATYAGGVGKFT
+327 VSYAGGVGKFT
-338 MDAKLSSTDVKANEA
+338 MDAKLSATDVKANEA

-368 LKTPAVDWP
+368 LKTPSVDWP

-388 NNFKTSIGGM
+388 NNFKTSTGGM

-408 IPRAAGDYTLPAVRF
+408 IPRAPGDYILPPVQF

-433 QVLSSPEYTLHITR
+433 QVLTTPEYTLHIARGAGDQSATGVQQ
-447 DPSSNSG
+447 S
-454 SGLTSN
+454 TV
-460 SYSGPTS
+460 SYVN
-467 QKEDIRE
+467 KEDIRE

-480 YISAAR
+480 YISAAN
-486 FTPSDAPS
+486 FAPS
-494 PLTAVRFGSWQM
+494 SEKEVLRIGFGSWQM
-506 WTAYGAPLTLA
+506 WLLYGCPLTLA
-517 LLLFGIFR
+517 LLLFVIFR

-531 ADIIGVR
+531 ADLTRVR

-543 SVARKRLKKAKSLLQ
+543 SVARKRLKQAKKLM
-558 QSGGRS
+558 GE
-564 NSASGPAA
+564 A
-572 QRSNSEAFFE
+572 QHKEQFFE

-602 LNKDTITSTLRA
+602 LNKDTITATLRSKA
-614 KSVPEDLIDR
+614 IDESLIER
-624 TNRVL
+624 TNNVL

-644 PSDLYRQTEQL
+644 PEQLYKQTESL

>member
-1 MIGNMK
+1 MR
-7 RLTNILL
+7 RLTFILT

-21 LGVGMLRAED
+21 LGVGILRADD
-31 VQFRAQAPSQVIVGR
+31 VQFRAQAPAQVIVGR
-46 PFQFTYTVNQRA
+46 PFQLAYVVNQRA
-58 KDLRAPEFTDFDY
+58 KDIRPPEFTDFDY
-71 IAGPYTSQSS
+71 IAGPYTSSSS

-94 QMTFT
+94 QMTYT
-99 YTLMAQKEGTFSI
+99 YTLMAQKEGTFTI
-112 PPATINVGGEH
+112 PPATVTISGEQ

-138 PSNSGAPASNAQ
+138 PQQSNSGSGQAAQ
-150 RGGSSG
+150 RSG
-156 SDQTSNSGA
+156 SQ
-165 VQQQGGQSAQRSVS
+165 QSAQQ
-179 ASGLESG
+179 AQSGPEQG
-186 NIFVRTLVSKTKVYE
+186 NIFMRTLVSKTKVYE

-234 QQKIDLNDVQLELEN
+234 QQKIDLQDIQLELEN

-271 DIQIDPASFEAV
+271 DIQIEPASFEAV

-314 ATIHVTPL
+314 ATIHVAPL

-327 ATYAGGVGKFT
+327 ASYAGGVGKFT
-338 MDAKLSSTDVKANEA
+338 MDSKISATDVKANEA

-368 LKTPAVDWP
+368 LKTPSVDWP

-388 NNFKTSIGGM
+388 NNFKTSTGGM

-408 IPRAAGDYTLPAVRF
+408 IPRAAGEYTLPAVEF

-433 QVLSSPEYTLHITR
+433 QVLRTPEYTLHIAR
-447 DPSSNSG
+447 GAGDQG
-454 SGLTSN
+454 EQQAVV
-460 SYSGPTS
+460 SYVN
-467 QKEDIRE
+467 KEDIRE

-480 YISAAR
+480 YISAAN
-486 FTPSDAPS
+486 FVPAEENEVP
-494 PLTAVRFGSWQM
+494 AVVFGSWKM
-506 WTAYGAPLTLA
+506 YLLYGCPLAVA
-517 LLLFGIFR
+517 LLLFILFR

-531 ADIIGVR
+531 ADIIGTR

-543 SVARKRLKKAKSLLQ
+543 SVARKRLKKAKTLMAEQKKES
-558 QSGGRS
+558 
-564 NSASGPAA
+564 
-572 QRSNSEAFFE
+572 FFE

-589 QYLSDRLS
+589 QYLSDRLA

-602 LNKDTITSTLRA
+602 LNKDTITSTLRSKA
-614 KSVPEDLIDR
+614 IDETLIER

-635 RYAPAMGIT
+635 RYAPAMGIQ
-644 PSDLYRQTEQL
+644 PQELYEQTESL

>member
-1 MIGNMK
+1 MRK
-7 RLTNILL
+7 FLTILVFL
-14 AVCLFPL
+14 TAALTAA
-21 LGVGMLRAED
+21 AED
-31 VQFRAQAPSQVIVGR
+31 VQFRAQAPAQVIVGR
-46 PFQFTYTVNQRA
+46 PFQFTYTVNQRG

-81 STSFVNGRRTSSF
+81 STSFVNGHRTSSF

-138 PSNSGAPASNAQ
+138 PQQSSQQSGVSN
-150 RGGSSG
+150 
-156 SDQTSNSGA
+156 
-165 VQQQGGQSAQRSVS
+165 QQQGQSQRQSQT
-179 ASGLESG
+179 GPETG
-186 NIFVRTLVSKTKVYE
+186 NIFVRTLVSKTRVYE

-212 VAGVDLKQF
+212 VADVDLKQF

-234 QQKIDLNDVQLELEN
+234 QQKIDLSDVQLELEN

-327 ATYAGGVGKFT
+327 ASYAGGVGKFT

-388 NNFKTSIGGM
+388 NNFKTSTGGM

-408 IPRAAGDYTLPAVRF
+408 IPRAAGDYTLPAVKF

-433 QVLSSPEYTLHITR
+433 QVLSSPEYTLHIAR
-447 DPSSNSG
+447 GENEPMANG
-454 SGLTSN
+454 QQPMA
-460 SYSGPTS
+460 SYVN
-467 QKEDIRE
+467 KEDIRE

-486 FTPSDAPS
+486 FTPSDSPS
-494 PLTAVRFGSWQM
+494 ALARLRFGSWQM
-506 WTAYGAPLTLA
+506 YLLYGCPLVLA
-517 LLLFGIFR
+517 LLLFVIFR

-543 SVARKRLKKAKSLLQ
+543 SVARKRLKKAKALMQ
-558 QSGGRS
+558 QIANG
-564 NSASGPAA
+564 
-572 QRSNSEAFFE
+572 QRPTANGQPQAEREAFFE

-602 LNKDTITSTLRA
+602 LNKDTITSTLRN

>member
-1 MIGNMK
+1 MC
-7 RLTNILL
+7 LYSIL
-14 AVCLFPL
+14 
-21 LGVGMLRAED
+21 GIGMLRAED
-31 VQFRAQAPSQVIVGR
+31 VQFRAQAPAQVIVGR

-58 KDLRAPEFTDFDY
+58 RDLRAPEFNNFDY

-94 QMTFT
+94 TMTFT

-138 PSNSGAPASNAQ
+138 PQQTGSGQQPTASNQ
-150 RGGSSG
+150 RSA
-156 SDQTSNSGA
+156 T
-165 VQQQGGQSAQRSVS
+165 GGQQSATNGPEQ
-179 ASGLESG
+179 G

-201 QEAILLSYKVY
+201 QEAVLLSYKVY

-234 QQKIDLNDVQLELEN
+234 QQKIDLQDVQLELEN

-271 DIQIDPASFEAV
+271 DITIEPATFEAL

-306 TRTLRAPG
+306 TRSLRAPG
-314 ATIHVTPL
+314 TTIHVTPL

-327 ATYAGGVGKFT
+327 VSYAGGVGKFT
-338 MDAKLSSTDVKANEA
+338 MDAKLSATDVKANEA

-368 LKTPAVDWP
+368 LKTPSVDWP

-388 NNFKTSIGGM
+388 NNFKTSTGGM

-408 IPRAAGDYTLPAVRF
+408 IPRAPGDYILPPVQF

-433 QVLSSPEYTLHITR
+433 QVLTTPEYTLHIARGAGDQSATGVQQ
-447 DPSSNSG
+447 S
-454 SGLTSN
+454 TV
-460 SYSGPTS
+460 SYVN
-467 QKEDIRE
+467 KEDIRE

-480 YISAAR
+480 YISAAN
-486 FTPSDAPS
+486 FAPS
-494 PLTAVRFGSWQM
+494 SEKEVLRIGFGSWQM
-506 WTAYGAPLTLA
+506 WLLYGCPLTLA
-517 LLLFGIFR
+517 LLLFVIFR

-531 ADIIGVR
+531 ADLTRVR

-543 SVARKRLKKAKSLLQ
+543 SVARKRLKQAKKLM
-558 QSGGRS
+558 GE
-564 NSASGPAA
+564 A
-572 QRSNSEAFFE
+572 QHKEQFFE

-602 LNKDTITSTLRA
+602 LNKDTITATLRSKA
-614 KSVPEDLIDR
+614 IDESLIER
-624 TNRVL
+624 TNNVL

-644 PSDLYRQTEQL
+644 PEQLYKQTESL

>member
-1 MIGNMK
+1 M
-7 RLTNILL
+7 
-14 AVCLFPL
+14 
-21 LGVGMLRAED
+21 GVGILRAED
-31 VQFRAQAPSQVIVGR
+31 VQFRAQAPAQVIVGR

-58 KDLRAPEFTDFDY
+58 KDLRAPEFTNFDY

-112 PPATINVGGEH
+112 APATITINGEQ

-138 PSNSGAPASNAQ
+138 PATNSQ
-150 RGGSSG
+150 
-156 SDQTSNSGA
+156 
-165 VQQQGGQSAQRSVS
+165 QSAANNQQPTVSSQRQST
-179 ASGLESG
+179 GPEQG

-201 QEAILLSYKVY
+201 QEAVLLSYKVY

-234 QQKIDLNDVQLELEN
+234 QQKIDLQDVQLQLEN

-314 ATIHVTPL
+314 TTIHVTPL
-322 PAGKP
+322 PSGKP
-327 ATYAGGVGKFT
+327 ASYAGGVGKFT
-338 MDAKLSSTDVKANEA
+338 MDAKLSGTDVKANEA

-388 NNFKTSIGGM
+388 NNFKTSTGGM

-408 IPRAAGDYTLPAVRF
+408 IPRAAGEYILPPVQF

-433 QVLSSPEYTLHITR
+433 QVLSTPEYTLHIAR
-447 DPSSNSG
+447 GAGDQSAVAQPAG
-454 SGLTSN
+454 V
-460 SYSGPTS
+460 SYVN
-467 QKEDIRE
+467 KEDIRE

-480 YISAAR
+480 YISAANFVPANDNEVMR
-486 FTPSDAPS
+486 MQ
-494 PLTAVRFGSWQM
+494 FGSWQM
-506 WTAYGAPLTLA
+506 GALYGGPLVIA
-517 LLLFGIFR
+517 LGLFIIFR

-543 SVARKRLKKAKSLLQ
+543 SVARKRLKTAKKLLAEPQ
-558 QSGGRS
+558 HKEQ
-564 NSASGPAA
+564 
-572 QRSNSEAFFE
+572 FFE

-602 LNKDTITSTLRA
+602 LNKDTITSTLRGKA
-614 KSVPEDLIDR
+614 IDDALIER

-635 RYAPAMGIT
+635 RYAPAMGVK
-644 PSDLYRQTEQL
+644 PEELYAQTEQL

>member
-1 MIGNMK
+1 MRKFFSILVL
-7 RLTNILL
+7 LTAALTAAADN
-14 AVCLFPL
+14 V
-21 LGVGMLRAED
+21 E
-31 VQFRAQAPSQVIVGR
+31 FRAQAPAQVIVGR

-58 KDLRAPEFTDFDY
+58 KDLRAPEFTGFDY

-81 STSFVNGRRTSSF
+81 STSFVNGRRSSTF
-94 QMTFT
+94 TMTFT
-99 YTLMAQKEGTFSI
+99 YTLMAQKEGSFSI

-138 PSNSGAPASNAQ
+138 PQSNSG
-150 RGGSSG
+150 SG
-156 SDQTSNSGA
+156 QTSNSGA
-165 VQQQGGQSAQRSVS
+165 AQQQGGQTAQRTST
-179 ASGLESG
+179 GPEQG

-201 QEAILLSYKVY
+201 QEAVLLSYKVY

-221 TNNTTLPDFTSFL
+221 TNNTSLPDFTSFL

-271 DIQIDPASFEAV
+271 DITIDPASFEAV

-327 ATYAGGVGKFT
+327 ASYAGGVGKFT

-388 NNFKTSIGGM
+388 NNFKTSTAGM

-408 IPRAAGDYTLPAVRF
+408 IPRAAGDYVLPPVQF

-433 QVLSSPEYTLHITR
+433 QELSTPEYTLHIARGAGDASTAAGT
-447 DPSSNSG
+447 PSSV
-454 SGLTSN
+454 
-460 SYSGPTS
+460 SYVN
-467 QKEDIRE
+467 KEDIRE

-486 FTPSDAPS
+486 FTPVTGTPS
-494 PLTAVRFGSWQM
+494 PLARISFGSWQM
-506 WTAYGAPLTLA
+506 WLLYAGPLAIA
-517 LLLFGIFR
+517 LLLFAIFR

-543 SVARKRLKKAKSLLQ
+543 SVARKRLKKAKSLLSQ
-558 QSGGRS
+558 LDNPSAKRSVSG
-564 NSASGPAA
+564 SGL
-572 QRSNSEAFFE
+572 SSISEAFFE

>member
-1 MIGNMK
+1 MRKILSIVVFIGIA
-7 RLTNILL
+7 LSAL
-14 AVCLFPL
+14 AEQV
-21 LGVGMLRAED
+21 E
-31 VQFRAQAPSQVIVGR
+31 FRAQAPAQVIVGR
-46 PFQFTYTVNQRA
+46 PFQLSYTVNQRG

-81 STSFVNGRRTSSF
+81 STSFVNGHRTSSF

-99 YTLMAQKEGTFSI
+99 YTLMAQKEGTFSL
-112 PPATINVGGEH
+112 PPATINIGGEH

-138 PSNSGAPASNAQ
+138 PQQSSNQQSA
-150 RGGSSG
+150 GSS
-156 SDQTSNSGA
+156 QQSGGQQA
-165 VQQQGGQSAQRSVS
+165 VQQS
-179 ASGLESG
+179 SGPEQG

-201 QEAILLSYKVY
+201 QEAVLLSYKVY

-234 QQKIDLNDVQLELEN
+234 QQKIDLSDFQLQLEN

-271 DIQIDPASFEAV
+271 DIQIEPASFEAV

-327 ATYAGGVGKFT
+327 ASYAGGVGKFT
-338 MDAKLSSTDVKANEA
+338 MDAKLSNTDVKANEA

-388 NNFKTSIGGM
+388 NNFKTSTGGM

-408 IPRAAGDYTLPAVRF
+408 IPRAAGDYTLPAVQF
-423 GYFDTEKGQY
+423 GYFDTEKGKY
-433 QVLSSPEYTLHITR
+433 EILSTPEYTLHIARGAGDQSATAQ
-447 DPSSNSG
+447 PAG
-454 SGLTSN
+454 V
-460 SYSGPTS
+460 SYVN
-467 QKEDIRE
+467 KEDIRE

-480 YISAAR
+480 YISAANFVPAGENEVLR
-486 FTPSDAPS
+486 VP
-494 PLTAVRFGSWQM
+494 FGSWQM
-506 WTAYGAPLTLA
+506 WLLYSCPLA
-517 LLLFGIFR
+517 LALGLFVIFR

-543 SVARKRLKKAKSLLQ
+543 SVARKRLKTAKKLLAE
-558 QSGGRS
+558 QSK
-564 NSASGPAA
+564 
-572 QRSNSEAFFE
+572 EKFFE

-602 LNKDTITSTLRA
+602 LNKETITSTLRG
-614 KSVPEDLIDR
+614 KSINDTLIER

-635 RYAPAMGIT
+635 RYAPAMGIK
-644 PSDLYRQTEQL
+644 PQELYDQTESL

>member
-1 MIGNMK
+1 MC
-7 RLTNILL
+7 LYSIL
-14 AVCLFPL
+14 
-21 LGVGMLRAED
+21 GIGMLRAED
-31 VQFRAQAPSQVIVGR
+31 VQFRAQAPAQVIVGR

-58 KDLRAPEFTDFDY
+58 RDLRAPEFNNFDY

-94 QMTFT
+94 TMTFT

-138 PSNSGAPASNAQ
+138 PQQTGSGQQPTASNQ
-150 RGGSSG
+150 RSA
-156 SDQTSNSGA
+156 T
-165 VQQQGGQSAQRSVS
+165 GGQQSATNGSEQ
-179 ASGLESG
+179 G

-201 QEAILLSYKVY
+201 QEAVLLSYKVY

-234 QQKIDLNDVQLELEN
+234 QQKIDLQDVQLELEN

-271 DIQIDPASFEAV
+271 DITIEPATFEAV

-314 ATIHVTPL
+314 TTIHVTPL
-322 PAGKP
+322 PTGKP
-327 ATYAGGVGKFT
+327 VSYAGGVGKFT
-338 MDAKLSSTDVKANEA
+338 MDAKLSATDVKANEA

-368 LKTPAVDWP
+368 LKTPSVDWP

-388 NNFKTSIGGM
+388 NNFKTSTGGM

-408 IPRAAGDYTLPAVRF
+408 IPRAPGDYILPPVQF

-433 QVLSSPEYTLHITR
+433 QVLTTPEYTLHIARGAGDQSATGVQQ
-447 DPSSNSG
+447 S
-454 SGLTSN
+454 TV
-460 SYSGPTS
+460 SYVN
-467 QKEDIRE
+467 KEDIRE

-480 YISAAR
+480 YISAAN
-486 FTPSDAPS
+486 FAPS
-494 PLTAVRFGSWQM
+494 SEKEVQRIGFGSWKM
-506 WTAYGAPLTLA
+506 WLLYGCPLTLA
-517 LLLFGIFR
+517 LLLFVIFR

-531 ADIIGVR
+531 ADLTRVR

-543 SVARKRLKKAKSLLQ
+543 SVARKRLKQAKKLM
-558 QSGGRS
+558 GE
-564 NSASGPAA
+564 A
-572 QRSNSEAFFE
+572 QHKEQFFE

-602 LNKDTITSTLRA
+602 LNKDTITATLRSKA
-614 KSVPEDLIDR
+614 IDESLIER
-624 TNRVL
+624 TNNVL

-644 PSDLYRQTEQL
+644 PEQLYKQTESL

>member
-1 MIGNMK
+1 MC
-7 RLTNILL
+7 LYSIL
-14 AVCLFPL
+14 
-21 LGVGMLRAED
+21 GIGMLRAED
-31 VQFRAQAPSQVIVGR
+31 VQFRAQAPAQVIVGR

-58 KDLRAPEFTDFDY
+58 RDLRAPEFNNFDY

-94 QMTFT
+94 TMTFT

-138 PSNSGAPASNAQ
+138 PQQTGSGQQPTASNQ
-150 RGGSSG
+150 RS
-156 SDQTSNSGA
+156 A
-165 VQQQGGQSAQRSVS
+165 AGGQQSATNGSEQ
-179 ASGLESG
+179 G

-201 QEAILLSYKVY
+201 QEAVLLSYKVY

-234 QQKIDLNDVQLELEN
+234 QQKIDLQDVQLELEN

-271 DIQIDPASFEAV
+271 DITIEPATFEAV

-306 TRTLRAPG
+306 TRSLRAPG
-314 ATIHVTPL
+314 TTIHVTPL
-322 PAGKP
+322 PTGKP
-327 ATYAGGVGKFT
+327 VSYAGGVGKFT
-338 MDAKLSSTDVKANEA
+338 MDAKLSATDVKANEA

-368 LKTPAVDWP
+368 LKTPSVDWP

-388 NNFKTSIGGM
+388 NNFKTSTGGM

-408 IPRAAGDYTLPAVRF
+408 IPRAPGDYILPPVQF

-433 QVLSSPEYTLHITR
+433 QVLTTPEYTLHIARGAGDQSATGVQQ
-447 DPSSNSG
+447 S
-454 SGLTSN
+454 TV
-460 SYSGPTS
+460 SYVN
-467 QKEDIRE
+467 KEDIRE

-480 YISAAR
+480 YISAAN
-486 FTPSDAPS
+486 FAPS
-494 PLTAVRFGSWQM
+494 SEKEVLRIGFGSWQM
-506 WTAYGAPLTLA
+506 WLLYGCPLTLA
-517 LLLFGIFR
+517 LLLFVIFR

-531 ADIIGVR
+531 ADLTRVR

-543 SVARKRLKKAKSLLQ
+543 SVARKRLKQAKKLM
-558 QSGGRS
+558 GE
-564 NSASGPAA
+564 A
-572 QRSNSEAFFE
+572 QHKEQFFE

-602 LNKDTITSTLRA
+602 LNKDTITATLRSKA
-614 KSVPEDLIDR
+614 IDESLIER
-624 TNRVL
+624 TNNVL

-644 PSDLYRQTEQL
+644 PEQLYKQTESL

>member
-1 MIGNMK
+1 MK
-7 RLTNILL
+7 RRFYIFL

-21 LGVGMLRAED
+21 LGVGILRAED
-31 VQFRAQAPSQVIVGR
+31 VQFRAQAPAQVIVGR

-58 KDLRAPEFTDFDY
+58 KDLRAPEFTNFDY

-112 PPATINVGGEH
+112 APATITINGEQ
-123 YTSNGVKITVLPEDQ
+123 YTSNGVRITVLPEDQ
-138 PSNSGAPASNAQ
+138 PATNSQQPAANNQQPTASSQ
-150 RGGSSG
+150 RQSSG
-156 SDQTSNSGA
+156 PEQ
-165 VQQQGGQSAQRSVS
+165 
-179 ASGLESG
+179 G

-201 QEAILLSYKVY
+201 QEAVLLSYKVY

-234 QQKIDLNDVQLELEN
+234 QQKIDLQDVQLQLEN

-314 ATIHVTPL
+314 TTIHVTPL
-322 PAGKP
+322 PSGKP
-327 ATYAGGVGKFT
+327 ASYAGGVGKFT
-338 MDAKLSSTDVKANEA
+338 MDAKLSGTDVKANEA

-388 NNFKTSIGGM
+388 NNFKTSTGGM

-408 IPRAAGDYTLPAVRF
+408 IPRAAGEYILPPVQF

-433 QVLSSPEYTLHITR
+433 QVLSTPEYTLHIAR
-447 DPSSNSG
+447 GAGDQSAVAQPAG
-454 SGLTSN
+454 V
-460 SYSGPTS
+460 SYVN
-467 QKEDIRE
+467 KEDIRE

-480 YISAAR
+480 YISAAN
-486 FTPSDAPS
+486 FVPASDNE
-494 PLTAVRFGSWQM
+494 VMRMQFGSWQM
-506 WTAYGAPLTLA
+506 GALYGGPLVIA
-517 LLLFGIFR
+517 LGLFIIFR

-543 SVARKRLKKAKSLLQ
+543 SVARKRLKTAKKLLAEPQ
-558 QSGGRS
+558 HK
-564 NSASGPAA
+564 
-572 QRSNSEAFFE
+572 EKFFE

-602 LNKDTITSTLRA
+602 LNKDTITTTLRS
-614 KSVPEDLIDR
+614 KSVAEDLIDR

-635 RYAPAMGIT
+635 RYAPAMGVK
-644 PSDLYRQTEQL
+644 PEELYAQTEQL

>member
-1 MIGNMK
+1 MC
-7 RLTNILL
+7 LYSIL
-14 AVCLFPL
+14 
-21 LGVGMLRAED
+21 GIGMLRAED
-31 VQFRAQAPSQVIVGR
+31 VQFRAQAPAQVIVGR

-58 KDLRAPEFTDFDY
+58 RDLRAPEFNNFDY

-94 QMTFT
+94 TMTFT
-99 YTLMAQKEGTFSI
+99 YTLMAQKEGTFTI

-138 PSNSGAPASNAQ
+138 PQQTGSGQQPTASNQ
-150 RGGSSG
+150 RSA
-156 SDQTSNSGA
+156 T
-165 VQQQGGQSAQRSVS
+165 GGQQLATNGSEQ
-179 ASGLESG
+179 G

-201 QEAILLSYKVY
+201 QEAVLLSYKVY

-234 QQKIDLNDVQLELEN
+234 QQKIDLQDVQLELEN

-271 DIQIDPASFEAV
+271 DITIEPATFEAV

-306 TRTLRAPG
+306 TRSLRAPG
-314 ATIHVTPL
+314 TTIHVTPL
-322 PAGKP
+322 PTGKP
-327 ATYAGGVGKFT
+327 VSYAGGVGKFT
-338 MDAKLSSTDVKANEA
+338 MDAKLSATDVKANEA

-368 LKTPAVDWP
+368 LKTPSVDWP

-388 NNFKTSIGGM
+388 NNFKTSTGGM

-408 IPRAAGDYTLPAVRF
+408 IPRAPGDYILPPVQF

-433 QVLSSPEYTLHITR
+433 QVLTTPEYMLHIARGAGDQSATGVQQ
-447 DPSSNSG
+447 S
-454 SGLTSN
+454 TV
-460 SYSGPTS
+460 SYIN
-467 QKEDIRE
+467 KEDIRE

-480 YISAAR
+480 YISAAN
-486 FTPSDAPS
+486 FAPS
-494 PLTAVRFGSWQM
+494 SEKEVLRIGFGSWQM
-506 WTAYGAPLTLA
+506 WLLYGCPLTLA
-517 LLLFGIFR
+517 LLLFVIFR

-531 ADIIGVR
+531 ADLTRVR

-543 SVARKRLKKAKSLLQ
+543 SVARKRLKQAKKLM
-558 QSGGRS
+558 GE
-564 NSASGPAA
+564 A
-572 QRSNSEAFFE
+572 QHKEQFFE

-602 LNKDTITSTLRA
+602 LNKDTITATLRSKA
-614 KSVPEDLIDR
+614 IDESLIER
-624 TNRVL
+624 TNNVL

-644 PSDLYRQTEQL
+644 PEQLYKQTESL

>member
-1 MIGNMK
+1 
-7 RLTNILL
+7 
-14 AVCLFPL
+14 
-21 LGVGMLRAED
+21 MLRAEE
-31 VQFRAQAPSQVIVGR
+31 VQFRAQAPAQVIVGR

-81 STSFVNGRRTSSF
+81 STSFVNGKRTSSF

-99 YTLMAQKEGTFSI
+99 YTLMAQKEGTFNI
-112 PPATINVGGEH
+112 PPATITVSGER
-123 YTSNGVKITVLPEDQ
+123 YTSNGVKISVLPEDQ
-138 PSNSGAPASNAQ
+138 PQ
-150 RGGSSG
+150 QSSG
-156 SDQTSNSGA
+156 NQQAAGSR
-165 VQQQGGQSAQRSVS
+165 QQQS
-179 ASGLESG
+179 SGPEQG

-234 QQKIDLNDVQLELEN
+234 QQKIDLQDVQLELEN

-271 DIQIDPASFEAV
+271 DIQIEPAEFEAV

-314 ATIHVTPL
+314 TTIHVTPL
-322 PAGKP
+322 PSGKP
-327 ATYAGGVGKFT
+327 AAYAGGVGKFT
-338 MDAKLSSTDVKANEA
+338 MDAKLSSTEVKTNEA

-388 NNFKTSIGGM
+388 NNFKTSTGGM

-408 IPRAAGDYTLPAVRF
+408 IPRAAGDYVLPAVQF
-423 GYFDTEKGQY
+423 GYFATEKGKY
-433 QVLSSPEYTLHITR
+433 QVLSTPEYTLHIARGAGDQATT
-447 DPSSNSG
+447 SSQQSAV
-454 SGLTSN
+454 
-460 SYSGPTS
+460 SYVN
-467 QKEDIRE
+467 KEDIRE

-480 YISAAR
+480 YISAAN
-486 FTPSDAPS
+486 FVPATEEAASKI
-494 PLTAVRFGSWQM
+494 TFGTWQM
-506 WTAYGAPLTLA
+506 WMLYICPLA
-517 LLLFGIFR
+517 IAVLLFVIFR

-531 ADIIGVR
+531 ADITRVR

-543 SVARKRLKKAKSLLQ
+543 SVARKRLKKAKSLLAKPEQ
-558 QSGGRS
+558 K
-564 NSASGPAA
+564 
-572 QRSNSEAFFE
+572 ELFFE

-602 LNKDTITSTLRA
+602 LNKDTITATLRSKA
-614 KSVPEDLIDR
+614 IDDTLIER

-635 RYAPAMGIT
+635 RYAPTMGIT
-644 PSDLYRQTEQL
+644 PQELYAQTEQL